1 MDKLTS
7 MLVFT
12 KVAKAGSFAAAAKEL
27 GLSRAM
33 ATKHVMQLENGLGIR
48 LLNRTTRNLNLT
60 EVGAVYLER
69 CRQILDDMEE
79 MELAVT
85 RLQTEPRGLLKVSA
99 TPFFGSYHLAPAI
112 GAYMEVY
119 SDVRVELSLQ
129 TTYVDLIEEGFDL
142 AIQLDELQDSSLIAR
157 SLGTSQRVVCGAP
170 GYFKKHG
177 IPQTPEDLRH
187 HSCLVN
193 LSLSPR
199 DNWQFNI
206 PGGATTVIKVSGT
219 LQANVAD
226 ALRIAALSGL
236 GLVIMPTYMVG
247 QDIRKGRLQPVLTE
261 YVPAPLQIHAVY
273 PHRKHLSAK
282 VRTFVDFL
290 HERFHPKPYWEEWA
304 QDQLQD
310 GRTVAVKPPVKTPT
324 RQAAR

>member
-7 MLVFT
+7 MLVFS

-85 RLQTEPRGLLKVSA
+85 RLQTEPRGLLKVCA

-119 SDVRVELSLQ
+119 PDVHVELSLQ
-129 TTYVDLIEEGFDL
+129 TGSIDLIEEGYDL

-157 SLGTSQRVVCGAP
+157 SLGTSQRVVCGSPA
-170 GYFKKHG
+170 YFSRHG
-177 IPQTPEDLRH
+177 VPRTPEELRQH
-187 HSCLVN
+187 NCLIN
-193 LSLSPR
+193 MSMAPR
-199 DNWQFNI
+199 DHWQFNI
-206 PGGATTVIKVSGT
+206 TGGETTVIKVGGT
-219 LQANVAD
+219 MQANVAD

-236 GLVIMPTYMVG
+236 GLVILPTYMVG
-247 QDIRKGRLQPVLTE
+247 QDIRRNRLQAVLTE
-261 YVPAPLQIHAVY
+261 YVPAPLEIHAVY

-304 QDQLQD
+304 QDQLQE
-310 GRTVAVKPPVKTPT
+310 A
-324 RQAAR
+324 

>member
-85 RLQTEPRGLLKVSA
+85 RLQTEPRGVLKVSA
-99 TPFFGSYHLAPAI
+99 PPFFGSYHMSPAI
-112 GAYMEVY
+112 CAYMEVY
-119 SDVRVELSLQ
+119 PDVRVELTLQ
-129 TTYVDLIEEGFDL
+129 TTYLDLIEEGFDL
-142 AIQLDELQDSSLIAR
+142 AIHLDELQDSSLIAR
-157 SLGTSQRVVCGAP
+157 SLGTSQRLVCGSP
-170 GYFKKHG
+170 TYFKKHG
-177 IPQTPEDLRH
+177 IPRSPEELKKH
-187 HSCLVN
+187 NCLVN
-193 LSLSPR
+193 PSMAPR
-199 DNWQFNI
+199 ENWQFNV
-206 PGGATTVIKVSGT
+206 PGGSATVVKVSGNM
-219 LQANVAD
+219 QANVAD

-236 GLVIMPTYMVG
+236 GLIILPTYMVG
-247 QDIRKGRLQPVLTE
+247 SDIRRNRLQACLTE
-261 YVPAPLQIHAVY
+261 YVPAPLEIHAVY

-290 HERFHPKPYWEEWA
+290 HERFHPKPYWEDWA

-310 GRTVAVKPPVKTPT
+310 GKAEPVG
-324 RQAAR
+324 

>member
-99 TPFFGSYHLAPAI
+99 TPFFGSYHLIPAI
-112 GAYMEVY
+112 SAYMEVY
-119 SDVRVELSLQ
+119 PDVHVDLTLQ
-129 TTYVDLIEEGFDL
+129 TSYVDLIEEGFDL

-157 SLGTSQRVVCGAP
+157 SLGTSQRVVCGSPA
-170 GYFKKHG
+170 YFKKFG
-177 IPQTPEDLRH
+177 TPKSPEELRNH
-187 HSCLVN
+187 NCLVN
-193 LSLSPR
+193 LSLAPR
-199 DNWQFNI
+199 DQWQFNI
-206 PGGATTVIKVSGT
+206 PGGETMTIKVQGT

-236 GLVIMPTYMVG
+236 GLVILPTYMVG
-247 QDIRKGRLQPVLTE
+247 PDIRKSRLQAVLTE
-261 YVPAPLQIHAVY
+261 YVPAPLEIHAVY

-290 HERFHPKPYWEEWA
+290 HDRFHPKPYWEEWA
-304 QDQLQD
+304 QDQLQE
-310 GRTVAVKPPVKTPT
+310 A
-324 RQAAR
+324 

>member
-7 MLVFT
+7 MLVFS

-85 RLQTEPRGLLKVSA
+85 RLQTEPRGLLKVCA

-112 GAYMEVY
+112 SAYMEVY
-119 SDVRVELSLQ
+119 PDVHVDLTLQ
-129 TTYVDLIEEGFDL
+129 TSNVDLIEEGFDL

-170 GYFKKHG
+170 SYFKQHG
-177 IPQTPEDLRH
+177 IPQSPEDLRNH
-187 HSCLVN
+187 NCLVN

-199 DNWQFNI
+199 DHWQFNI
-206 PGGATTVIKVSGT
+206 PGGETTVVKVSGT
-219 LQANVAD
+219 MQANVAD

-236 GLVIMPTYMVG
+236 GLVILPTYMVG
-247 QDIRKGRLQPVLTE
+247 QDIRRNRLQAVLTE
-261 YVPAPLQIHAVY
+261 FVPAPLEIHAVY

-304 QDQLQD
+304 QDQLQ
-310 GRTVAVKPPVKTPT
+310 
-324 RQAAR
+324 QA